1 MRFTRVRTLLLF
13 ALAFTMIPTGV
24 AHAQDGSWQFRLRG
38 IAIVPDES
46 AEITPIGGDVDIDT
60 AVMPELDISY
70 LFSPNVSVELILAT
84 AEHEVTAIGTS
95 AGDVDVGSVW
105 LLPPTLLLQYR
116 FVPEAVVRPYV
127 GAGVNLTLF
136 YNEDVPGDIVT
147 DADYDTSV
155 GFAVQGGVDIP
166 IGDSNWFVN
175 LDAKKI
181 FLNTDVDLQTV
192 VGGVMADVDI
202 DPWVLGAGIGLT
214 VQ

>member
-1 MRFTRVRTLLLF
+1 MRFTKVRILLLF
-13 ALAFTMIPTGV
+13 ALAFTMVPTGV

-38 IAIVPDES
+38 IAVVPDES
-46 AEITPIGGDVDIDT
+46 ATITPIGGDVDIDT
-60 AVMPELDISY
+60 AIMPELDISY
-70 LFSPNVSVELILAT
+70 LFSPHVSVELILAT
-84 AEHEVTAIGTS
+84 AEHETTAIGTS
-95 AGDVDVGSVW
+95 LGDVDVGSVW

-136 YNEDVPGDIVT
+136 YSEDVPGDVVT

-155 GFAVQGGVDIP
+155 GFALQGGVDIP

-181 FLNTDVDLQTV
+181 FLNTDVDLN
-192 VGGVMADVDI
+192 GGTIMADVDI
-202 DPWVLGAGIGLT
+202 DPWVFGAGIGLT